1 MPIRIYA
8 LAKELDI
15 DSKELVEICN
25 RAGVTG
31 KGSALASLTDDELDK
46 VKSYISGGGKKQ
58 ERKSKATGESKEAAI
73 KQPIRDERPAPTGR
87 PKEIRTIRTGNAPL
101 AVHGRSSRPAEPDV
115 EELPAEEPT
124 AEETTA
130 QAPVAEAP
138 TSEAPTS
145 DTPTSDTPVEEAPV
159 AEKPAKPVADEPAE
173 QPVAAEAPKEA
184 KKSADQDASDS
195 DFTPMRRG
203 DYIAPGG
210 PGRNKVRVLGG
221 GRSSDQGD
229 AGKRDSNKPKTTAPT
244 TRVKF
249 AAMPT
254 PATPPTSQA
263 KKSGEPAPQ
272 KPIMQLPKE
281 AIQGA
286 KAGQKAPLEEF
297 TKQHEKKRKDKERR
311 PVEIGSTDSDDSGG
325 TGDRRRTKSKGL
337 AGMAGGREARAAG
350 RRTKRPGE
358 MDSDLGNRMRRRP
371 RSRTTRKGVNTAA
384 PRKSAVE
391 LELPCSIRD
400 FSEATGVA
408 TVKILRTL
416 MTLGTMANINTMID
430 TETGEYLAA
439 EHGVEINLKDAL
451 SIEDEVITK
460 IEEIEDD
467 PDTLQ
472 ERPPVVTF
480 LGHVDHG
487 KTSLMDKI
495 IDKNV
500 VSGEAGGITQHI
512 RAYIVDKDDKQ
523 IAFVDTPGHEAFT
536 AMRAR
541 GANVTDIA
549 VLIIAADDG
558 IMPQTE
564 EAISH
569 AQAAEVPIIVA
580 LNKIDLPG
588 ANPDKVM
595 QQLSQHGLLPT
606 EWGGDVE
613 VVKTSAISGEGIDS
627 LLETILLTA
636 ELHEYTANPD
646 RPAVG
651 VCLESEQESDRGVLA
666 KVIVKNGTLRVGDI
680 VVCGSSHG
688 RVKAMYDTLNPRKRL
703 TEATTSTPVSIAGL
717 DQAPGAGDKFYVLD
731 DIAQAREIA
740 TLRAD
745 RSRSESLGTHTVKV
759 SFDEFQK
766 RREEGT
772 LGNNEAAATLN
783 IIVRADTRGSIEALQ
798 KEMEKLD
805 HPEVKVRTLQASVGA
820 VSVADVTLA
829 DASDAV
835 IIAFNVIPDEAARSL
850 ADDNG
855 IEIRRYNIIYKATE
869 ELKALLEGRL
879 KPEERI
885 NELGRALV
893 QRVFVVSRLG
903 SIAGCRVLGG
913 TIERGCRIRVN
924 RDGRTIGDY
933 PLESLKRE
941 KDDAKEVREGYECGM
956 KLQGFNDIK
965 DGDILEAYKVEEIA
979 RTLD

>member
-58 ERKSKATGESKEAAI
+58 DRKAKASGAAKEAVI
-73 KQPIRDERPAPTGR
+73 DQPIREERPVQAGR

-101 AVHGRSSRPAEPDV
+101 AVHGRPARPSDVSVEEQPEEQEAAAEPEV
-115 EELPAEEPT
+115 EATP
-124 AEETTA
+124 
-130 QAPVAEAP
+130 PV
-138 TSEAPTS
+138 
-145 DTPTSDTPVEEAPV
+145 EAPV
-159 AEKPAKPVADEPAE
+159 AETVKPPAPPEPEIKETVEVEAEKPVEPPAAPE
-173 QPVAAEAPKEA
+173 EAAAEINAI
-184 KKSADQDASDS
+184 
-195 DFTPMRRG
+195 RRT

-210 PGRNKVRVLGG
+210 GGRGKVRVLGTTRAPDG
-221 GRSSDQGD
+221 PGD
-229 AGKRDSNKPKTTAPT
+229 ASKREAANKPKRVATT
-244 TRVKF
+244 VKM
-249 AAMPT
+249 AKMPT
-254 PATPPTSQA
+254 PAAPTQPA

-272 KPIMQLPKE
+272 KPIMQLPKA

-311 PVEIGSTDSDDSGG
+311 PTDAPVADTDEAAGA
-325 TGDRRRTKSKGL
+325 GDRRKKSKGL
-337 AGMAGGREARAAG
+337 AAMAGGREARAAG
-350 RRTKRPGE
+350 RRTKKPGE
-358 MDSDLGNRMRRRP
+358 DDSGDRMRRRS
-371 RSRTTRKGVNTAA
+371 RSRTQRKGANTAA
-384 PRKSAVE
+384 PRKSNVE

-400 FSEATGVA
+400 FSEATGIA
-408 TVKILRTL
+408 TIKILRTL
-416 MTLGTMANINTMID
+416 MTLGTMANINTIID

-439 EHGVEINLKDAL
+439 EHGVEIDL
-451 SIEDEVITK
+451 SEAQSVEDKVITK
-460 IEEIEDD
+460 IEEMEDA
-467 PDTLQ
+467 PDSLH

-487 KTSLMDKI
+487 KTSLMDRI
-495 IDKNV
+495 IGHNV
-500 VSGEAGGITQHI
+500 ASGEAGGITQHI
-512 RAYIVDKDDKQ
+512 RAYIVDKDDKK

-536 AMRAR
+536 EMRAR

-569 AQAAEVPIIVA
+569 AKAAEVPIIVA

-588 ANPDKVM
+588 ANPDKAM

-613 VVKTSAISGEGIDS
+613 VVKTSAVSGEGIDA

-636 ELHEYTANPD
+636 ELHEYKANPD

-651 VCLESEQESDRGVLA
+651 VCLEAEQESDRGVLA
-666 KVIVKNGTLRVGDI
+666 KVIVKNGTLKLGDVI
-680 VVCGSSHG
+680 VCGPAHG
-688 RVKAMYDTLNPRKRL
+688 RVKAMYDTQNGRKRL
-703 TEATTSTPVSIAGL
+703 TEAPTSTPVNITGL
-717 DQAPGAGDKFYVLD
+717 DQAPGPGDKFYVLD

-740 TLRAD
+740 ELRSS
-745 RSRSESLGTHTVKV
+745 RSRAESLGVHKVKI
-759 SFDEFQK
+759 SFDEFQE
-766 RREEGT
+766 RLESGT
-772 LGNNEAAATLN
+772 LGGDKSVTTLN
-783 IIVRADTRGSIEALQ
+783 VIIRADTRGSIEALQ

-805 HPEVKVRTLQASVGA
+805 HPEVKVRVLQAAVGA

-829 DASDAV
+829 SASEAV

-850 ADDNG
+850 ADDKG
-855 IEIRRYNIIYKATE
+855 IEIRRYNIIYKVTE
-869 ELKALLEGRL
+869 ELKLLLEGQLR
-879 KPEERI
+879 PEERI

-913 TIERGCRIRVN
+913 IIERGCRIRVN

-933 PLESLKRE
+933 PLESLRRE
-941 KDDAKEVREGYECGM
+941 KDDTKEVREGYECGIR
-956 KLQGFNDIK
+956 LQGFNDIK
-965 DGDILEAYKVEEIA
+965 DGDILEAYKIEEFA

>member
-15 DSKELVEICN
+15 DSKELVDICN

-31 KGSALASLTDDELDK
+31 KGSALASLSDEELDK

-58 ERKSKATGESKEAAI
+58 ERKAKPSSDPKEPVI
-73 KQPIRDERPAPTGR
+73 DQPIREERPVPAGR

-101 AVHGRSSRPAEPDV
+101 AASGRSRPADAGVEQAPPEIEPDQ
-115 EELPAEEPT
+115 AEEQ
-124 AEETTA
+124 E
-130 QAPVAEAP
+130 VEAP
-138 TSEAPTS
+138 TAKAEPPVVEPVESSEAPQSTE
-145 DTPTSDTPVEEAPV
+145 TEPAAQEPV
-159 AEKPAKPVADEPAE
+159 AQSEPPQATDEPAE
-173 QPVAAEAPKEA
+173 KSEPVAEETPAAE
-184 KKSADQDASDS
+184 DS
-195 DFTPMRRG
+195 PAEINAFRRA

-210 PGRNKVRVLGG
+210 GGRGKVRVLGSTRG
-221 GRSSDQGD
+221 SDSGE
-229 AGKRDSNKPKTTAPT
+229 AGKREANKPKRSAPT
-244 TRVKF
+244 VKM
-249 AAMPT
+249 AKMPT
-254 PATPPTSQA
+254 PAAPVKPV

-272 KPIMQLPKE
+272 KPIMQLPKA

-311 PVEIGSTDSDDSGG
+311 SDAPVTDGEDGSEG
-325 TGDRRRTKSKGL
+325 GDRRKKSKGL
-337 AGMAGGREARAAG
+337 AAMAGGREARAAG
-350 RRTKRPGE
+350 RRTKKPGGDD
-358 MDSDLGNRMRRRP
+358 DSGDRMRRRS
-371 RSRTTRKGVNTAA
+371 RSRTQRKGVNTAA
-384 PRKSAVE
+384 PRKTNVA
-391 LELPCSIRD
+391 LELPCTIRE

-408 TVKILRTL
+408 TIKILRTL
-416 MTLGTMANINTMID
+416 MTLGTMANINTVLD
-430 TETGEYLAA
+430 TETAEYLAA
-439 EHGVEINLKDAL
+439 EHGVEINLSEAQ

-460 IEEIEDD
+460 IDELEDA
-467 PDTLQ
+467 PESLK

-487 KTSLMDKI
+487 KTSLIDRI
-495 IDKNV
+495 IGMNV

-512 RAYIVDKDDKQ
+512 RAYIVDKDEKQ

-536 AMRAR
+536 EMRAR

-558 IMPQTE
+558 VMPQTE

-569 AQAAEVPIIVA
+569 AKAAEVPIIVA

-588 ANPDKVM
+588 ANPDKAM
-595 QQLSQHGLLPT
+595 QELSQHGLLPT

-613 VVKTSAISGEGIDS
+613 VVKTSAITGEGIDA
-627 LLETILLTA
+627 LLETILLTS
-636 ELHEYTANPD
+636 ELHEYKANPD

-651 VCLESEQESDRGVLA
+651 VCLEAEQESDRGVLA
-666 KVIVKNGTLRVGDI
+666 KVIVKNGTLKVGDV
-680 VVCGSSHG
+680 VVCGDAHG
-688 RVKAMYDTLNPRKRL
+688 RVKAMYDTLDVRKRL
-703 TEATTSTPVSIAGL
+703 TEAPTSTPVNISGL
-717 DQAPGAGDKFYVLD
+717 DQAPAAGDKFYVLD

-740 TLRAD
+740 ELRAD
-745 RSRSESLGTHTVKV
+745 RSRTETLGTHTVKV
-759 SFDEFQK
+759 SFEDFQE
-766 RREEGT
+766 RLESGT
-772 LGNNEAAATLN
+772 LGGDQTVTTLN
-783 IIVRADTRGSIEALQ
+783 IIMRADTRGSIEALQ

-805 HPEVKVRTLQASVGA
+805 HPEVKVRLLQASVGA

-829 DASDAV
+829 SASDAV
-835 IIAFNVIPDEAARSL
+835 IVAFNVIPDEAARSL
-850 ADDNG
+850 ADDRG
-855 IEIRRYNIIYKATE
+855 IEIRRYNIIYKVTE
-869 ELKALLEGRL
+869 EIKALLEGRL
-879 KPEERI
+879 RPEERV

-913 TIERGCRIRVN
+913 IIERGCRVRVN
-924 RDGRTIGDY
+924 RDGRTIGEY
-933 PLESLKRE
+933 PLESLRRE

-965 DGDILEAYKVEEIA
+965 EGDILEAYKIEEFA

>member
-31 KGSALASLTDDELDK
+31 KGSALASLTDEELEK

-58 ERKSKATGESKEAAI
+58 DRKPKAASDSKEPAI
-73 KQPIRDERPAPTGR
+73 EQPIREERPVQTGR
-87 PKEIRTIRTGNAPL
+87 PKEIRTIRSGNAPL
-101 AVHGRSSRPAEPDV
+101 AVHGRTARPADAGV
-115 EELPAEEPT
+115 EELPEE
-124 AEETTA
+124 EL
-130 QAPVAEAP
+130 
-138 TSEAPTS
+138 S
-145 DTPTSDTPVEEAPV
+145 VEMP
-159 AEKPAKPVADEPAE
+159 
-173 QPVAAEAPKEA
+173 AAEAPAVESTEA
-184 KKSADQDASDS
+184 PAASQPTMVEPAEFEAPEATPAGAEDS
-195 DFTPMRRG
+195 SEINAIRRD

-210 PGRNKVRVLGG
+210 GARGKVRVLGG
-221 GRSSDQGD
+221 GRGPEPGE
-229 AGKRDSNKPKTTAPT
+229 AGGKREANKPKQVAPT

-249 AAMPT
+249 AKMPT
-254 PATPPTSQA
+254 PAAPPTPQA
-263 KKSGEPAPQ
+263 KKGGEPAPQ
-272 KPIMQLPKE
+272 KPIMQLPKA

-311 PVEIGSTDSDDSGG
+311 PVDISPVDTEEGGDS
-325 TGDRRRTKSKGL
+325 GDRRRTTKSKGL
-337 AGMAGGREARAAG
+337 AAMAGGREARAAG
-350 RRTKRPGE
+350 RRTKKPSD
-358 MDSDLGNRMRRRP
+358 MDSDSGDRMRRR
-371 RSRTTRKGVNTAA
+371 SRAKMQRKGVNTAA
-384 PRKSAVE
+384 PRKSNVE
-391 LELPCSIRD
+391 LELPCTIRD
-400 FSEATGVA
+400 FSEATGIA
-408 TVKILRTL
+408 TIKILRTL
-416 MTLGTMANINTMID
+416 MTLGTMANINTVIE
-430 TETGEYLAA
+430 TETAEYLAA
-439 EHGVEINLKDAL
+439 EHGVEINLKEAL

-460 IEEIEDD
+460 IEETEDD
-467 PDTLQ
+467 PDSLV

-495 IDKNV
+495 IGQNV

-512 RAYIVDKDDKQ
+512 RAYIIDKGEKK

-569 AQAAEVPIIVA
+569 AKAAEVPIIVA

-595 QQLSQHGLLPT
+595 QQLSTHGLLPT

-613 VVKTSAISGEGIDS
+613 VVKTSAITGEGIDA

-636 ELHEYTANPD
+636 ELHEYSANPN

-666 KVIVKNGTLRVGDI
+666 KIIVKNGTLRVGDVI
-680 VVCGSSHG
+680 VCGDTFG

-703 TEATTSTPVSIAGL
+703 TEAPTSTPVNITGL

-740 TLRAD
+740 GLRAD
-745 RSRSESLGTHTVKV
+745 RNRSESLGVHTVKI

-766 RREEGT
+766 RLESGT
-772 LGNNEAAATLN
+772 LGGNDAVTTLN

-798 KEMEKLD
+798 KEMQKLD
-805 HPEVKVRTLQASVGA
+805 HPEVKVRVLQAAVGA

-829 DASDAV
+829 EASDAV
-835 IIAFNVIPDEAARSL
+835 IIAFNVIPDEAARSM
-850 ADDNG
+850 ADDKG

-869 ELKALLEGRL
+869 EIKSLLEGRL

-965 DGDILEAYKVEEIA
+965 EGDILEAYKVEEIA